1 MSYTKAVNQCSTPGR
16 KLSSP
21 LQTNQSLDNLTLQA
35 IRQPARATTLPT
47 PTANTDAN
55 TERGD

>member
-1 MSYTKAVNQCSTPGR
+1 MSYTKAVNQCRTPGR

-35 IRQPARATTLPT
+35 ICQPARATTL

>member
-1 MSYTKAVNQCSTPGR
+1 MSYTKAVNQCRTPGR

-47 PTANTDAN
+47 ANTDAN

>member
-35 IRQPARATTLPT
+35 IRQAARATTL